1 MTAVRSARRA
11 EGESARR
18 RLWGHAYSVGRCSS
32 TRCRAVYAPLE
43 SRRQQEA
50 ADALV
55 GFNV

>member
-1 MTAVRSARRA
+1 MTAVRSLRRTDDKNARSRM
-11 EGESARR
+11 R
-18 RLWGHAYSVGRCSS
+18 GHAYSVRRSGS